1 MSSIHLHIDRIVLR
15 GFEATDPQA
24 RNALVQ
30 GLETE
35 LTRLMADPAMRASL
49 AQSGAGSRR
58 TPVLRAGK
66 VPMAQDAAGARRMGI
81 QIARSIG
88 KGIAR

>member
-1 MSSIHLHIDRIVLR
+1 MSRIHLHIDRIVLR
-15 GFEATDPQA
+15 GFEATDAQA

-30 GLETE
+30 SLQAE

-49 AQSGAGSRR
+49 TQSGAGSRR
-58 TPVLRAGK
+58 TPILRAGK

-81 QIARSIG
+81 EIARSIG